1 MKTKVK
7 QNVVM
12 VKVPSATVTS
22 LVEDKLK
29 GKSLFAEKIETVKV
43 FLNQVKIS
51 AL

>member
-7 QNVVM
+7 QNTVT
-12 VKVPSATVTS
+12 VKVPSAAVTS

-43 FLNQVKIS
+43 YLNKVKIS
-51 AL
+51 AI